1 MDAEIA
7 PKHERLCVSNQRC
20 GGSLSTQGDPELSL
34 ARSPFQDTRIKD
46 LLFICENFMFRDG
59 SGFCANFFLLWT
71 AWSAGSFITNTDNR
85 CLSPIEVSLHFAKR
99 FTCHSKRHVRGSGPL
114 LDPHTNQ
121 KKSFCILARNIF
133 GHDRNQMWRSTN
145 RGSLLLLDLD
155 HSQSM
160 RGTFL

>member
-1 MDAEIA
+1 M
-7 PKHERLCVSNQRC
+7 
-20 GGSLSTQGDPELSL
+20 G
-34 ARSPFQDTRIKD
+34 D

-133 GHDRNQMWRSTN
+133 GHDRNQMWRIS
-145 RGSLLLLDLD
+145 RPIGARK
-155 HSQSM
+155 QSSPNSKKKRM
-160 RGTFL
+160 ERKNKSSG